1 MRATPPGTTRVVR
14 SLLLRRASLAAY
26 MASMVCIACTGCM
39 VVGYRSGGGWFVWPG
54 GFGLILLVLAILFF
68 MRRR

>member
-1 MRATPPGTTRVVR
+1 MRAIPLGTTRVAR
-14 SLLLRRASLAAY
+14 SRLRLGATLTATMASL
-26 MASMVCIACTGCM
+26 VCVLCTGCM

>member
-1 MRATPPGTTRVVR
+1 
-14 SLLLRRASLAAY
+14 